1 MPDEAIYADDYDQ
14 ITASTERDTKFA
26 NIAKEILA
34 EDNLKV
40 NESKTEF
47 TTMKREKKSDEK
59 WRETKKL
66 GSLLGDNED
75 IANRKHLAIA
85 AMKSHND
92 IWTRKT
98 KVKKKLRISL
108 YKSMVKS
115 VLTYNSGT

>member
-14 ITASTERDTKFA
+14 ITTSTERDTKFA
-26 NIAKEILA
+26 NISKEILA

-47 TTMKREKKSDEK
+47 TTMKREKKEDEK

-75 IANRKHLAIA
+75 I
-85 AMKSHND
+85 
-92 IWTRKT
+92 
-98 KVKKKLRISL
+98 
-108 YKSMVKS
+108 
-115 VLTYNSGT
+115 